1 MARTQSNTGRSKGTE
16 GPRRPVHLP
25 DHRTRRPASQKGWAS
40 RILRALG
47 VLFLC
52 VLVGGA
58 AFAAGGY
65 LGLARSVQRLDE
77 PRTYETHPT
86 YIYSAPL
93 GGNEDSRRVIGTIF
107 EGQNRK
113 TASLS
118 EMPPQLLNAVV
129 AKEDERFREHGGVD
143 LWGIMR
149 ALYVDI
155 RAGEAV
161 EGASTI
167 TQQYVRNA
175 YLSQDRSITRK
186 VKEALIALEVE
197 RKEDSKDQI
206 IADYLNT
213 VYFGNNAYGIEAAA
227 ETYFNKSVEDLS
239 IAESA
244 TLVGLLWSPST
255 LGVDHYGAQYQRNLV
270 LKKMFDTGYITSE
283 DYDAAL
289 EAPVPEDW
297 PMNPPTR
304 SGFSGPA
311 LTRDFA
317 EYAHDELIRRY
328 GANTVLR
335 GGLSVYTTIDLGDQ
349 IAAHDVAYGPGGY
362 LPDAGDPDLALVSI
376 EPGTGRIKTMIG
388 DRNEHSQFGLAT
400 QGRRQPGSSFK
411 VFALIAALEQGIDPD
426 TKYVSE
432 RKTYEV
438 DVGLDKPEKWT
449 VENYDGVVRGR
460 ISLKEAL
467 WWSDNTVFADVAMN
481 ADGRGLKDG
490 PEKIAEI
497 ARKCGITVD
506 LPKHPKP
513 SIVLGAYEV
522 SPLDMASAY
531 ATIANGGRMV
541 EPTAITKV
549 VSDEGRDDEKVL
561 YEAPD
566 HPEGEQVIPED
577 IAHEATEIMV
587 GDVTQGIAKDAS
599 LGDRPV
605 AGKTGTSENFF
616 DAWFI
621 GFTPQLVTSTWMGYA
636 EGGKTLEYV
645 LDYSRT
651 LHGLPGGISPAMI
664 WKSYTQQV
672 LEGEPIEPFDGVT
685 MPESDDETAPAAPGA
700 EPGATKNA
708 PGARDLAP
716 AGRRVRGAAR
726 RADRA
731 AGRAPARAA
740 SASASTSSI
749 APARRERPRAA
760 RGGAGRAANA
770 SSSVAPSSVAP
781 SSASPSSVAP
791 R

>member
-1 MARTQSNTGRSKGTE
+1 MARTHQKKTSRDARARVA
-16 GPRRPVHLP
+16 RRPVRLP
-25 DHRTRRPASQKGWAS
+25 EHRRKQAAPRKGPASKILWA
-40 RILRALG
+40 IG
-47 VLFLC
+47 IFFLC
-52 VLVGGA
+52 VLVAGV
-58 AFAAGGY
+58 AFAGGGY
-65 LGLARSVQRLDE
+65 VGLIESVKKLDD
-77 PRTYETHPT
+77 PRTFETHPT

-149 ALYVDI
+149 ALWVDI

-213 VYFGNNAYGIEAAA
+213 VYFGNNAYGVEAAA
-227 ETYFNKSVEDLS
+227 ETYFNESVEDLS
-239 IAESA
+239 VAESA

-255 LGVDHYGAQYQRNLV
+255 LGQDREGAGYQRDLV
-270 LKKMFDTGYITSE
+270 LRKMFDTGYITSQ
-283 DYDAAL
+283 DYNAAL
-289 EAPVPEDW
+289 EIPMPEDW
-297 PMNPPTR
+297 PANLPTQ
-304 SGFSGPA
+304 SGFTGPA

-317 EYAHDELIRRY
+317 KYAHDELIRRY
-328 GANTVLR
+328 GANTVLQ
-335 GGLSVYTTIDLGDQ
+335 GGLSVYTTIDLEDQ
-349 IAAHDVAYGPGGY
+349 LAAHDIAYGPAGY
-362 LPDAGDPDLALVSI
+362 LPNADDPDLALVSI
-376 EPGTGRIKTMIG
+376 EPGTSKIKTMIG
-388 DRNEHSQFGLAT
+388 DRNENSQFSLAT

-411 VFALIAALEQGIDPD
+411 VFALVAALEQGIDPD

-432 RKTYEV
+432 KKEYEV
-438 DVGLDKPEKWT
+438 DVGLDKPEEWK
-449 VENYDGVVRGR
+449 VQNYDGIVRGE

-467 WWSDNTVFADVAMN
+467 WWSDNTVFADLAMN
-481 ADGRGLKDG
+481 AGGRGLKNG
-490 PEKIAEI
+490 PDEI
-497 ARKCGITVD
+497 ADVARRCGITAGI
-506 LPKHPKP
+506 PEHPKP
-513 SIVLGAYEV
+513 SVVLGAYEV

-531 ATIANGGRMV
+531 ATIANGGRRV
-541 EPTAITKV
+541 EPTAISRV

-561 YEAPD
+561 YVAPD

-577 IAHEATEIMV
+577 IAHKTTEIMI
-587 GDVTQGIAKDAS
+587 GDVTEGIAKDAS

-621 GFTPQLVTSTWMGYA
+621 GFTPQLVTGTWMGYA
-636 EGGKTLEYV
+636 EGGNTLEYV
-645 LDYSRT
+645 LDYARK
-651 LHGLPGGISPAMI
+651 LNGLPGGITPAQI
-664 WKSYTQQV
+664 WQTYTQEV
-672 LEGEPIEPFDGVT
+672 LEGEPIEQFEGVKLPEQEDQKDTPGTT
-685 MPESDDETAPAAPGA
+685 MTTG
-700 EPGATKNA
+700 PGATKA
-708 PGARDLAP
+708 PGAARNHATP
-716 AGRRVRGAAR
+716 GQGPRQQARAQR
-726 RADRA
+726 RAA
-731 AGRAPARAA
+731 AS
-740 SASASTSSI
+740 SASASGV
-749 APARRERPRAA
+749 APAKAGRPRTPRAA
-760 RGGAGRAANA
+760 RSRAAGA
-770 SSSVAPSSVAP
+770 AASSVAPSSGAP
-781 SSASPSSVAP
+781 SSASPSSGAP